1 MNYKEKLLDPRWQKK
16 RLEILSRDEFT
27 CQMCGDTKSTLH
39 IHHKLYNNNPWDID
53 NDKLITYCQHCH
65 QFIEFTKDFSIYNNI
80 LKIVKDIT
88 VNGII
93 LYVLAIDKYNNKGID
108 INILKSEKFDDIEY
122 IAFIDYSVLNN
133 LNNLFNNN

>member
-16 RLEILSRDEFT
+16 RLEILSRDEFA
-27 CQMCGDTKSTLH
+27 CQMCGDAKSTLH
-39 IHHKLYNNNPWDID
+39 VHHILYNNNPWDID
-53 NDKLITYCQHCH
+53 DDKLITYCQHCH
-65 QFIEFTKDFSIYNNI
+65 QFIEFSKDFNIYKKI
-80 LKIVKDIT
+80 IKIVKDKT

-108 INILKSEKFDDIEY
+108 INILKSNVFNDFEY
-122 IAFIDYSVLNN
+122 ITFIDYKSLND

>member
-39 IHHKLYNNNPWDID
+39 IHHKLYNNNPWDVD

-122 IAFIDYSVLNN
+122 IAFIDYNVLNN
-133 LNNLFNNN
+133 LNNLYNNN